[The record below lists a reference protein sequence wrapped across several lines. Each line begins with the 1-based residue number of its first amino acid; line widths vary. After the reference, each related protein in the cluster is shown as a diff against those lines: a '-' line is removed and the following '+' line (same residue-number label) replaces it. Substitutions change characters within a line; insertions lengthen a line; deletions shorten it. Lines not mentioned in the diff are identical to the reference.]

1 VVSGTDSKCSAGVG
15 ATSRDVKILHERLP
29 HSKLDFVDAGHF
41 AYEDRAEEYAELILA
56 WWNGGYEQA

>member
-1 VVSGTDSKCSAGVG
+1 MHEADDAG
-15 ATSRDVKILHERLP
+15 
-29 HSKLDFVDAGHF
+29 SKLDFVDAGHF